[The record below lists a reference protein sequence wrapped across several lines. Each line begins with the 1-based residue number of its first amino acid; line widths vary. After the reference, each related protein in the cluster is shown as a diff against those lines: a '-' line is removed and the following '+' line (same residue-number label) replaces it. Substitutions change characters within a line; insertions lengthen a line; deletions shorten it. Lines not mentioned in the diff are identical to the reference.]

1 MKLLAF
7 LILFIL
13 PFSVQSQGIYSDFG
27 IKRIYCFSNDA
38 DIELELVQNDN
49 VLHTFSSQGGDVSNL
64 KESVTVESVPNGVR
78 FYLPGINGSAI
89 VVIIDNSDNVKFE
102 GLSALTGTQT
112 DFSFE
117 CELN

>member
-1 MKLLAF
+1 MKFLALAF
-7 LILFIL
+7 LFLV

-27 IKRIYCFSNDA
+27 IERIYCFSNDA

-49 VLHTFSSQGGDVSNL
+49 VLHTFSSQGGDIFNL
-64 KESVTVESVPNGVR
+64 RESVTVESVPNGVS
-78 FYLPGINGSAI
+78 FYLPDIDRSTI
-89 VVIIDNSDNVKFE
+89 VVVIDESDNVKFE

-112 DFSFE
+112 EFSFE